1 MNKLDRYDA
10 LQLQNAKKIIQSV
23 SDYNCLP
30 SSPLY
35 KKLETVSKKLDII
48 LSTET
53 ESEVQQEYLSHGFVK
68 G

>member
-23 SDYNCLP
+23 SDYNYSP

-35 KKLETVSKKLDII
+35 KKLSKVSNTLDTI

-53 ESEVQQEYLSHGFVK
+53 EGEVQQEYLSHLQ
-68 G
+68 

>member
-10 LQLQNAKKIIQSV
+10 LKLQEAMQIIQSV
-23 SDYNCLP
+23 KSYNNLP
-30 SSPLY
+30 SSSLY
-35 KKLETVSKKLDII
+35 KKLETVSKKLDTI

-53 ESEVQQEYLSHGFVK
+53 TGEVQKEYCTTSHIK

>member
-23 SDYNCLP
+23 SDYNYLP

-35 KKLETVSKKLDII
+35 KKLSKVSNALDTI

-53 ESEVQQEYLSHGFVK
+53 EGEVQQEYLSHGFIK